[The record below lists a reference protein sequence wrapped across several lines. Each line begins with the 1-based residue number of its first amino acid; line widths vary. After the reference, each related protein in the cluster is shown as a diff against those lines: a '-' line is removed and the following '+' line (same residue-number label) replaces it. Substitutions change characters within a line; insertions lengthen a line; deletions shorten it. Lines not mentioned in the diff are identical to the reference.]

1 MATRKFRTTNL
12 IFLITLVLSA
22 VFYTPLMASAE
33 PRVITPVAVTQ
44 ENVPCSPLISTGSFL
59 TFPTWYK
66 YIKTGKTDVNG
77 KCTIPD
83 IQLTNTKGEF
93 NGGGILLILLS
104 IVDILLNLAGLVA
117 LGFIVYGGIRFVTS
131 QGSSDGTKQA
141 RETVLNGIIGM
152 VIATIA
158 IAVVT
163 FLGDRLG

>member
-1 MATRKFRTTNL
+1 MTIKRLIITNL
-12 IFLITLVLSA
+12 SLITLILSGA
-22 VFYTPLMASAE
+22 SLYAPRLASAE
-33 PRVITPVAVTQ
+33 PPASQPVVTQ
-44 ENVPCSPLISTGSFL
+44 ENMPCSPLVSKGSFL

-77 KCTIPD
+77 RCTIPD

-93 NGGGILLILLS
+93 NGGGLLLILLS
-104 IVDILLNLAGLVA
+104 IVDILLNLAGLIA

-141 RETVLNGIIGM
+141 RETVLNAIIGL
-152 VIATIA
+152 VIATVA
-158 IAVVT
+158 IATVT

>member
-1 MATRKFRTTNL
+1 MTIKRLIITNL
-12 IFLITLVLSA
+12 SLITLVVSGSSLYA
-22 VFYTPLMASAE
+22 PQIASAE
-33 PRVITPVAVTQ
+33 PPAPQPVVMQ

-141 RETVLNGIIGM
+141 RETVLNGIIGL

-158 IAVVT
+158 IATVT

>member
-1 MATRKFRTTNL
+1 MAIKRFRLTNVLLMTT
-12 IFLITLVLSA
+12 IAFSA
-22 VFYTPLMASAE
+22 IFYTPLIVLAE
-33 PRVITPVAVTQ
+33 PPAPIPVVT

-83 IQLTNTKGEF
+83 IQLTNTKGVF

-104 IVDILLNLAGLVA
+104 IVDILLNLAGLIA

-141 RETVLNGIIGM
+141 RETVLNAIIGL

-158 IAVVT
+158 IATVT